1 MEGTPKAKA
10 RRQSLPSQYHLSS
23 PQAANDDATSH
34 AELVR
39 FRDEMGIDSAAYSHA
54 HPQQYPQYDQG
65 APSGSTKFL
74 PTRVNKPDR
83 RTTNMSGSLKAEDQ
97 DTLFEGPSASANANS
112 GLGGEGGTKKKVRKK
127 WTIEETKMLV
137 DGCNKVRVQFIKLV
151 TLGSP
156 NVYSM
161 VSATGRACWMIM
173 SLHLMW
179 IVHL

>member
-23 PQAANDDATSH
+23 PQAANDEATSH

-39 FRDEMGIDSAAYSHA
+39 FRDEMGIDPGAYSHA

-74 PTRVNKPDR
+74 ATRINKADR
-83 RTTNMSGSLKAEDQ
+83 RTMNMNSALKAEDQ
-97 DTLFEGPSASANANS
+97 DTLFEGPNGSANMNS
-112 GLGGEGGTKKKVRKK
+112 GPGVEGGTKKKVRKK

-137 DGCNKVRVQFIKLV
+137 DGCNKVR
-151 TLGSP
+151 
-156 NVYSM
+156 M
-161 VSATGRACWMIM
+161 
-173 SLHLMW
+173 
-179 IVHL
+179 

>member
-39 FRDEMGIDSAAYSHA
+39 FRDEMGIDAGAYSHA
-54 HPQQYPQYDQG
+54 HPQQYPQYDHG
-65 APSGSTKFL
+65 APSGSNKFL
-74 PTRVNKPDR
+74 ATRLNKADR
-83 RTTNMSGSLKAEDQ
+83 RTMNISGALKAEDQ
-97 DTLFEGPSASANANS
+97 DTQFEGSANLTS
-112 GLGGEGGTKKKVRKK
+112 GPGGEGGTKKKVRKK

-137 DGCNKVRVQFIKLV
+137 DGCNKVRVHFVKPI

-156 NVYSM
+156 K
-161 VSATGRACWMIM
+161 C
-173 SLHLMW
+173 L
-179 IVHL
+179 